1 MLKIGYMVGY
11 SENKPLEEKFRLV
24 VNYYTRKVGK
34 SPEFIVVNDK
44 TLDVP
49 EKYNDINVLKRHWIS
64 KNCFWVGVY
73 G

>member
-1 MLKIGYMVGY
+1 MLSY

-24 VNYYTRKVGK
+24 VNYYTRKAGK

-49 EKYNDINVLKRHWIS
+49 EKYNDIDVLKRRWIS
-64 KNCFWVGVY
+64 KNCFWIGVY
-73 G
+73 D